1 MNFLLIMLIII
12 GVAVFLDI
20 VLILGIVLIG
30 GKYWYKSKFDIVH
43 LSNGKYAIKAGIGS
57 GFYGKNGDNWTIPRF
72 VNKYCIYDTYEEAVK
87 GVEKLKKI
95 HLI

>member
-1 MNFLLIMLIII
+1 MNSLLIILIPI
-12 GVAVFLDI
+12 GVAVFL
-20 VLILGIVLIG
+20 GIVIIG

-57 GFYGKNGDNWTIPRF
+57 GFYGKHGDNWTIPRF
-72 VNKYCIYDTYEEAVK
+72 INKYCIYDTYEEAVE